1 MWIGKQ
7 EGINYNPEKVLV
19 FCFINTRDLCTTT
32 QTNRVKSHN
41 PNKAHKA
48 LKMAWK
54 PHTQMSF
61 ADELLIE
68 HDALLELDDINA
80 KPRKRLGYYS
90 LLEMLQFYLT
100 NPVALR

>member
-1 MWIGKQ
+1 
-7 EGINYNPEKVLV
+7 
-19 FCFINTRDLCTTT
+19 
-32 QTNRVKSHN
+32 
-41 PNKAHKA
+41 
-48 LKMAWK
+48 MAWK

-61 ADELLIE
+61 ADELLID